1 MNVYA
6 GDNQFNDF
14 PSLHTSLSTILA
26 IHWVRVNKPLGIV
39 LSIWTALIVASTLFV
54 KQHYI
59 ADMLFGLALAFTFAW
74 LYNKL
79 IVKKPAAA

>member
-26 IHWVRVNKPLGIV
+26 IHWVRVNKTLGII
-39 LSIWTALIVASTLFV
+39 LGIWTALIVASTLLI
-54 KQHYI
+54 KQHYL
-59 ADMLFGLALAFTFAW
+59 ADLIFGLALAFGFSW
-74 LYNKL
+74 LYTRL
-79 IVKKPAAA
+79 IVKKPAVD

>member
-1 MNVYA
+1 
-6 GDNQFNDF
+6 
-14 PSLHTSLSTILA
+14 LHWIK
-26 IHWVRVNKPLGIV
+26 VNKTLGII

-79 IVKKPAAA
+79 IVRKPAAA

>member
-1 MNVYA
+1 M
-6 GDNQFNDF
+6 
-14 PSLHTSLSTILA
+14 
-26 IHWVRVNKPLGIV
+26 
-39 LSIWTALIVASTLFV
+39 SIWTALIVASTLFI

-59 ADMLFGLALAFTFAW
+59 ADMLFGLALAFTFSW